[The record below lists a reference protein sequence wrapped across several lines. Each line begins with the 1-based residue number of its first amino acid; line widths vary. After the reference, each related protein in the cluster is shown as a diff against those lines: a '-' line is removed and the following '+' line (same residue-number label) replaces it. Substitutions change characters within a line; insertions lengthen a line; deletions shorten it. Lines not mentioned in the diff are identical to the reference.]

1 MALEEHDFSSVA
13 ELLRI
18 LPDVRKRSKTVW
30 FRGQADHSW
39 NLEPSLSRLGKL
51 NTELQLIKQFKQ
63 NAHQFL
69 ESSSPLTEY
78 DWIFLMQHYGVPT
91 RLLDWTENPLIG
103 MYFAVEEDPE
113 KKGKKKPPAALW
125 CLYPRKLNEI
135 SGLILSPPDD
145 IPAFGD
151 DSELDDYLPS
161 RIHGAGI
168 ARKNPAAI
176 SAPRKFSRVYAQE
189 GVFTILHRDTIRIDE
204 LTDAKGNQG
213 HLVKL
218 RIPRSSVPKIR
229 AELRLLGVNKLT
241 VFPQLENVAEKII
254 KGMS

>member
-1 MALEEHDFSSVA
+1 LAPEEYTISSVA
-13 ELLRI
+13 ELLQR
-18 LPDVRKRSKTVW
+18 LREVHKRSKTVW
-30 FRGQADHSW
+30 FRGHADVSW

-51 NTELQLIKQFKQ
+51 NIEVQLIKQFKQ

-69 ESSSPLTEY
+69 ERSSPLSEY

-103 MYFAVEEDPE
+103 LYFAVEEDPK
-113 KKGKKKPPAALW
+113 KKGKRQPPAALW

-151 DSELDDYLPS
+151 DPELDDYLPS

-176 SAPRKFSRVYAQE
+176 SASRKFSRVYAQE

-204 LTDAKGNQG
+204 LVDAKGNQG

-218 RIPRSSVPKIR
+218 RIPRSAVSKLR
-229 AELRLLGVNKLT
+229 TELKFLGVNKLT
-241 VFPQLENVAEKII
+241 VFPQLENVADKII